1 MNEITRIAQGIQA
14 KRQELAGIGSE
25 LERCAACIAATAET
39 RDTLASLKRQ
49 RKDALTAS
57 FMAGKE
63 ADTSEVDKMIKAAEK
78 AATEAT
84 DTAAGAEGAQ
94 EVLQVRLATAEEELG
109 QLIREQHDAA
119 YGVIEQEFRTA
130 EIEYTQ
136 AAQKLHSAIVK
147 MMACNA
153 AGMRFKRFQAG
164 GSSLREIMKGYYTDG
179 LSVNRGRHLPESFG
193 LRFLT
198 LAEEEAAPEAQ
209 RLIAKLQAAGLEI
222 EG

>member
-1 MNEITRIAQGIQA
+1 MNEITQIAQAIQA
-14 KRQELAGIGSE
+14 KRKEIAGIKSE
-25 LERCAACIAATAET
+25 LDRCAECIAATAQTKE
-39 RDTLASLKRQ
+39 TLAALRKQ
-49 RKDALTAS
+49 RKDALTSS

-63 ADTSEVDKMIKAAEK
+63 ADTSGVDKMIKAAEK

-84 DTAAGAEGAQ
+84 DMAAGAEGAQ

-119 YGVIEQEFRTA
+119 YGVIEQEFRAA

-136 AAQKLHSAIVK
+136 AAQKLQSAIVK

-153 AGMRFKRFQAG
+153 AGMRFKRLQAG

-198 LAEEEAAPEAQ
+198 LAEEKAGPEME
-209 RLIAKLQAAGLEI
+209 RLLTSLQAAGIEI